1 MSSEHAA
8 AGGSDTTAW
17 VTRLYDLE
25 MNKDL
30 DPWMDMWDESFVITF
45 PFATD
50 PAMTPIRGKDKLREI
65 TRQKFIDRVR
75 IELSIRVMPLADPL
89 KALAYLDVAH
99 TLADGTVRR
108 LPLLCL
114 FTFNA
119 AGRIVAL
126 EEFFNEAA
134 VG

>member
-1 MSSEHAA
+1 MSIPGAA
-8 AGGSDTTAW
+8 VSPSDSRAW

-30 DPWMDMWDESFVITF
+30 EPWMDMWDESFVITF

-50 PAMTPIRGKDKLREI
+50 PAMTPIRGKDNLREI

-75 IELSIRVMPLADPL
+75 IELGVRVMPLADPL
-89 KALAYLDVAH
+89 KALVYLDVSH
-99 TLADGTVRR
+99 TLADESVRK
-108 LPLLCL
+108 LPLVCL

-126 EEFFNEAA
+126 EEFFNQAA
-134 VG
+134 VP